1 MRVMPFFQVLLF
13 LTLLT
18 YLLLVALEN
27 PGLVKLPLPFGQG
40 EWLLST
46 GLTVALFAVLGG
58 TYVLLLVLPVLLRT
72 WLRRRTE
79 RRERQ
84 DLERRLV
91 DTLGARVA
99 SVPSGREETVT
110 ATTVEATPAPA
121 EAPKAV
127 DA

>member
-1 MRVMPFFQVLLF
+1 MPFFQVLLF

-58 TYVLLLVLPVLLRT
+58 AYVLLLVLPVLLRT

-79 RRERQ
+79 QQERR

-91 DTLGARVA
+91 DTLGARIAPVA
-99 SVPSGREETVT
+99 SGREGAVA
-110 ATTVEATPAPA
+110 ATTVEAAPVTA
-121 EAPKAV
+121 EPLKAV

>member
-1 MRVMPFFQVLLF
+1 MPFFQVLLF

-58 TYVLLLVLPVLLRT
+58 AYVLLLVLPVLLRP

-79 RRERQ
+79 QQERR

-91 DTLGARVA
+91 DTLGARIAPVA
-99 SVPSGREETVT
+99 SGREGAVA
-110 ATTVEATPAPA
+110 ATTVEAAPVTA
-121 EAPKAV
+121 EPLKAV